1 VRHDRKTKYVE
12 LIECDWSQRRVPAAA
27 DDQAVHVVEHQST
40 VHFRG
45 PDTETQRVHVSRENQ
60 KR

>member
-1 VRHDRKTKYVE
+1 MKKPKYVE
-12 LIECDWSQRRVPAAA
+12 LLESDWSQRRVPAAA
-27 DDQAVHVVEHQST
+27 DDQAVHVVENQSP

-45 PDTETQRVHVSRENQ
+45 PDSEAQCVYVSRDNQ